1 MIKAFFRLIKFLL
14 LIIILLIGG
23 SIFVVKSTEGAIVAE
38 YNGDADS
45 LTAESMEK
53 IKNLQPEC
61 ILVLGASVNPDGTP
75 SPMLQDRLDTAIAL
89 YMQGAAPKLLLS
101 GDDGQM
107 EYNEVAAMR
116 SYAVGEGVPEE
127 DIFLDHAGF
136 STYESVYRAGDVFGV
151 KRMVVVTQKY
161 HLYRALYGCE
171 AMDMPALG
179 VAAQQAVYAGQEERE
194 IREVLARDKDCIKW
208 LIKPEPTYLGEAIPI
223 SGSGISTH

>member
-1 MIKAFFRLIKFLL
+1 MFKALFRLIKF
-14 LIIILLIGG
+14 ILLVAVLVIGVNV
-23 SIFVVKSTEGAIVAE
+23 FVVKSAEDAIVAE
-38 YNGDADS
+38 YNGDASS
-45 LTAESMEK
+45 LTAESMEM

-89 YMQGAAPKLLLS
+89 YQQGVASKLLLS
-101 GDDGQM
+101 GDDGQV
-107 EYNEVAAMR
+107 EYNEVTVMHD
-116 SYAVGEGVPEE
+116 YAIEAGVSEE

-136 STYESVYRAGDVFGV
+136 STYDSVYRAGDVFGV

-171 AMDMPALG
+171 VMDIIAVG
-179 VAAQQAVYAGQEERE
+179 VAAEQAVYAGQEERD
-194 IREVLARDKDCIKW
+194 IREVLARVKDCVKW
-208 LIKPEPTYLGEAIPI
+208 LIKPEPKYLGEAIPI